1 MYFTESNLC
10 GLMRVPKKV
19 ICEIGDA
26 KDNFICQCGDS
37 IINDD
42 GEPCIWANE
51 VLEWQDI
58 QPVYL
63 KGRR

>member
-1 MYFTESNLC
+1 
-10 GLMRVPKKV
+10 MRVPKKV

-26 KDNFICQCGDS
+26 KDNFICQADEEGWGRCGDS
-37 IINDD
+37 IVNDD